1 MNKTLV
7 TALAVLAAGNSFAQ
21 SSVTLWGRMD
31 MGYQHIDMGSATRS
45 GIDNGAYGTSRFGI
59 RGVEDLGDGLT
70 ARFALESSIAADNGQ
85 VGAGSTFF
93 NRGSSVGLTS
103 KTWGSIDL
111 GRQYV
116 PMFWPFLW
124 ADDSSRWR
132 LSPYSAVQS
141 VQRGSFTRI
150 NAAASP
156 VKTAGSLDTIS
167 NGIYSVGISSA
178 YEDNLVV
185 YKTPTFNGFSGSVA
199 YGMGAENASDN
210 ANKNDRKVQSA
221 NLELKKDWGYVGV
234 GMNSKQGSVVSG
246 ETQKLTESLV
256 SGMYKVSSSLNV
268 YGNFHTWKLDSA
280 QDLKGKDH
288 MLGVSYWMPSSMVW
302 LNYASKSLNN
312 CNDCGSKGFGVGYHY
327 FLSKRTE
334 VYAQY
339 GKTSNQSQSAVGL
352 NGFNP
357 SAPGQGVTGYSFGI
371 AHSF

>member
-1 MNKTLV
+1 MKKTLV
-7 TALAVLAAGNSFAQ
+7 TAMAIVAAGSSLAQ
-21 SSVTLWGRMD
+21 SSNTLWGRMD
-31 MGYQHIDMGSATRS
+31 LSYQHIDMGSATRS
-45 GIDNGAYGTSRFGI
+45 GVDNGAYGTSRIGF
-59 RGVEDLGDGLT
+59 RGVEDLGGGLS
-70 ARFALESSIAADNGQ
+70 ARYALEASIAADNGQ
-85 VGAGSTFF
+85 VGGGGGFF
-93 NRGSSVGLTS
+93 NRGSSVGLS
-103 KTWGSIDL
+103 SSTWGSVDI

-141 VQRGSFTRI
+141 VQRSSFTRI

-156 VKTAGSLDTIS
+156 VKTAGSLDAIS

-185 YKTPTFNGFSGSVA
+185 YKSPSFNGLSGSIA
-199 YGMGAENASDN
+199 YGLGAENASDN
-210 ANKNDRKVQSA
+210 VNRKDRKVQGA

-234 GMNSKQGSVVSG
+234 GMNAKQGSVVSG
-246 ETQKLTESLV
+246 ETQKLSESMI

-268 YGNFHTWKLDSA
+268 WGNYHTWKLDSA

-302 LNYASKSLNN
+302 LNYADKSLDN
-312 CNDCGSKGFGVGYHY
+312 CNNCGSKGFGVGYHY

-357 SAPGQGVTGYSFGI
+357 TSAGQGVSGYSVGV